1 MKEDKNTIKSLLC
14 YILFIFFGIS
24 SIITLLTCDK
34 ITDMSTGSLANIVV
48 TSSIIGQE
56 IYSSL
61 KNKV

>member
-34 ITDMSTGSLANIVV
+34 ITDMSTGSLAN
-48 TSSIIGQE
+48 
-56 IYSSL
+56 
-61 KNKV
+61 